1 MFCPK
6 CRAEYKPGREKCAD
20 CGAVLVDKLPNEAE
34 ASTEFVEVLATF
46 NAGDIAMVESLLSET
61 DIPYY
66 FHGENFARVRPL
78 IEPARLMVAKDRAD
92 EVRELLKDLR
102 LSYRSID
109 FSGRNA
115 EDEKE

>member
-46 NAGDIAMVESLLSET
+46 NA
-61 DIPYY
+61 
-66 FHGENFARVRPL
+66 
-78 IEPARLMVAKDRAD
+78 RA
-92 EVRELLKDLR
+92 
-102 LSYRSID
+102 
-109 FSGRNA
+109 F
-115 EDEKE
+115 